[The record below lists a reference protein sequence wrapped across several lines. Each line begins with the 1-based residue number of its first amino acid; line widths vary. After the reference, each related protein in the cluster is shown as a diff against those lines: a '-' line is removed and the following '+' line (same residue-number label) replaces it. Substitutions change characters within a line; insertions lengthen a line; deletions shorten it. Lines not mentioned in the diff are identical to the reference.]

1 MTVLDGFEV
10 GLHYDKHS
18 ACGEPLPVEEIVRY
32 NVENVRVL
40 ACVAERLKQPG
51 VKDITAYGG
60 WPTVASRIW
69 LISAAARSAQEVTP
83 SATRSASAE
92 LTACTENSSGSKC
105 LPAQARI
112 SRCSG

>member
-1 MTVLDGFEV
+1 MRRAAARRGDR
-10 GLHYDKHS
+10 
-18 ACGEPLPVEEIVRY
+18 RY

-83 SATRSASAE
+83 SAMRSASAE
-92 LTACTENSSGSKC
+92 LTACTEKQLWIEMLAGPGAQ
-105 LPAQARI
+105 LPVLGMTPVPQRFQ
-112 SRCSG
+112 